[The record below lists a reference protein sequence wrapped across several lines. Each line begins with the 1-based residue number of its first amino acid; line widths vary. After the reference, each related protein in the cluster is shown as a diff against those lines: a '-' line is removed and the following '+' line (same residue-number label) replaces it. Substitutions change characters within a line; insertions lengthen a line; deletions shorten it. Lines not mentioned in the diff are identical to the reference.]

1 MQCNSRGIAIIKHY
15 EGFYST
21 PYKCP
26 AGLWT
31 FGYGNIR
38 DKEGQ
43 RVTADTA
50 PISDLEGEMLLM
62 EELDTVEGQ
71 IKRLAVIPLTENQ
84 FSAICSLVWN
94 IGSGRFK
101 ASTLRAKLNRGDYEG
116 ASAEF
121 PKWRRGGGRILPG
134 LVRRRKSERELFET
148 TI

>member
-1 MQCNSRGIAIIKHY
+1 MHCNARGIAIIKHY
-15 EGFYST
+15 EGFSST

-26 AGLWT
+26 AGYWT
-31 FGYGNIR
+31 YGYGNIR
-38 DKEGQ
+38 DNTGA

-50 PISDLEGEMLLM
+50 HIDELQGEALLM
-62 EELDTVEGQ
+62 VELDKVEAQ
-71 IKRLAVIPLTENQ
+71 IKRMTVIPLTENQ

-94 IGSGRFK
+94 IGSGRYK
-101 ASTLRAKLNRGDYEG
+101 ASTLRAKLNRGDYRG

-121 PKWRRGGGRILPG
+121 PKWRRGGGKILPG